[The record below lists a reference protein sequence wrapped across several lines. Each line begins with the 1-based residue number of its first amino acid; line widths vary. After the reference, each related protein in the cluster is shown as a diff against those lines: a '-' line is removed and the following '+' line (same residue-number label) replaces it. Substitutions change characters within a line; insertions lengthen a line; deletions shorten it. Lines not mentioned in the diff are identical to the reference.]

1 MRLRKLPLVIA
12 VAALPLMPSDALAG
26 GWWSSIHLEGRYL
39 GIGESV
45 TFRSEVMFR
54 NLEVAKRA
62 RQSGDFHAYLARGVD
77 YSSLNKAMSVPEPK
91 GWWSPPRELTLIGD
105 VRLSNWDANL
115 AIATTEL
122 HVPEVPPGSYALMLC
137 NVGCATPLGNLIP
150 LPIQVSSDALAART
164 ARKLQSTNAR
174 LDLALARV
182 RSDLRRQARQLNG
195 ARADF
200 EQSTEAI
207 ARLQDRVASLEGETP
222 STSWLPNLLIFIAG
236 AAATLLVL
244 RFRGRR
250 SSGPPEDPITPV
262 PDDARELVSAQ

>member
-1 MRLRKLPLVIA
+1 MRLRTLPVVIA
-12 VAALPLMPSDALAG
+12 IAALPLMPSAASAG
-26 GWWSSIHLEGRYL
+26 GWWSGIDLEGRYL

-54 NLEVAKRA
+54 NLEVAERA
-62 RQSGDFHAYLARGVD
+62 RESGDFHAYLARGVD
-77 YSSLNKAMSVPEPK
+77 YGSLNKAMSVPEPK
-91 GWWSPPRELTLIGD
+91 RWWSPPRELTLIGD
-105 VRLSNWDANL
+105 VRLSKWDANL

-122 HVPEVPPGSYALMLC
+122 HVPDVPPGSYVLMLC
-137 NVGCATPLGNLIP
+137 NVGCVNPLGNLTP
-150 LPIQVSSDALAART
+150 LQIQVSSDALAAST

-174 LDLALARV
+174 LDLALARI
-182 RSDLRRQARQLNG
+182 RSDLRQQTRQLNG

-200 EQSTEAI
+200 GESTDAI
-207 ARLQDRVASLEGETP
+207 ARLQDKVASLDGETP
-222 STSWLPNLLIFIAG
+222 STSWLPNLLILIAG

-250 SSGPPEDPITPV
+250 SSGPPEDPIAPV